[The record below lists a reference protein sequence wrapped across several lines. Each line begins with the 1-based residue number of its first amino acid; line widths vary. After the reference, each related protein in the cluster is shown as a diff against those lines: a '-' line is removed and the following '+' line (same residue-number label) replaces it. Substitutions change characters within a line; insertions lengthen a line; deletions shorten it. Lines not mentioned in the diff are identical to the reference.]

1 MQLQRE
7 RRGAVTVVTPEG
19 PLTELDVDQ
28 FKGEALQQ
36 LEESLGRF
44 VVDLSRVPF
53 VDSRGLEV
61 LLDLTEEMG
70 GTGQS
75 LKLCGVQETLRQV
88 LDLTDLAPM
97 FEYYEDAGAAARS
110 FL

>member
-1 MQLQRE
+1 MKLQRE
-7 RRGAVTVVTPEG
+7 RRGAVTVVTPDG
-19 PLTELDVDQ
+19 PLTDLDADQ
-28 FKGEALQQ
+28 FKAEALQQ

-44 VVDLSRVPF
+44 VLDVSRVPF

-61 LLDLTEEMG
+61 LLDLTEQMAG
-70 GTGQS
+70 SGQS
-75 LKLCGVQETLRQV
+75 LKLCAVQDTVRQV